1 MQKLLLLTVGI
12 ISAQA
17 FNVERL
23 PIMSKI
29 MKQEPSNLALKQA
42 AFPIPDIPD
51 DFEVN
56 GRYYQYF
63 KDNQTLYEIDLS
75 FNNKVSERWN
85 SAVWDFKPLVS
96 VNGGAKQP
104 WNTTYFSAVNYTRGE
119 IIEYWNNGTA
129 RCNTTKRAPAS
140 IDRMESE
147 FWGLMTYQ
155 GIVNLPWN
163 STLPRLHKAST

>member
-29 MKQEPSNLALKQA
+29 MKQEPSNLPLKQA

-63 KDNQTLYEIDLS
+63 KGNQTLQEIDLS

-85 SAVWDFKPLVS
+85 CATFDFKPLVS
-96 VNGGAKQP
+96 IDGGEKKP
-104 WNTTYFSAVNYTRGE
+104 WNTTYF
-119 IIEYWNNGTA
+119 
-129 RCNTTKRAPAS
+129 
-140 IDRMESE
+140 
-147 FWGLMTYQ
+147 
-155 GIVNLPWN
+155 
-163 STLPRLHKAST
+163 

>member
-1 MQKLLLLTVGI
+1 MGI
-12 ISAQA
+12 ISSQA
-17 FNVERL
+17 FNVQRL
-23 PIMSKI
+23 PIMSNI
-29 MKQEPSNLALKQA
+29 MKQEPSTLPLKQA

-63 KDNQTLYEIDLS
+63 KGNQTLQEIDLS

-85 SAVWDFKPLVS
+85 CAATDFKPLVS
-96 VNGGAKQP
+96 VDGGVKQP

-129 RCNTTKRAPAS
+129 RCNKTKRAPAS

-147 FWGLMTYQ
+147 FWALMTYQ